1 MIFLVQFGINKHS
14 QIFQRLQIALA
25 LRARAIFCSLWKI
38 CSCLFIPNCTR
49 NHLITYTNWP
59 GQKIS
64 RIATH
69 AFTFLSTLP
78 VVFENLQIVLVAAL
92 LERFPRISQ
101 NMHDTWLSCPFSFAI
116 GPVRYINILTWL
128 RGFRVKIVNFLSFF
142 CLSIPERPNIE
153 VCPKRLRAM

>member
-1 MIFLVQFGINKHS
+1 MQ
-14 QIFQRLQIALA
+14 
-25 LRARAIFCSLWKI
+25 
-38 CSCLFIPNCTR
+38 
-49 NHLITYTNWP
+49 NWP

-69 AFTFLSTLP
+69 AFTFFSTLP

-128 RGFRVKIVNFLSFF
+128 RGFRGKIVNFLSFF
-142 CLSIPERPNIE
+142 CLSIP
-153 VCPKRLRAM
+153 KRELDTDTKYRILSWNWSNVPLVLYCSSVHSQAWFSSTRHMHFVQRQCVSTSAYRTWA